1 MAFRTS
7 ALTVMAAA
15 CVAVLGFAP
24 AAADSPGLPG
34 TIALPC
40 AGTTLEQHADW
51 YLPTGAPRGLV
62 WLQHGFARADGNVAA
77 LAARL
82 AGAGNLVFAPSLP
95 FMNLSGCTLQN
106 LGDNTVFL
114 DQVAR
119 LFATANDPTGPL
131 ATALATAAAQA
142 GVTAPALPRQF
153 VFIGHSAGAE
163 AVEYVAHRLHAGA
176 AQAWPNL
183 RGLILL
189 DPVKSF
195 LGTNT
200 DTALADLA
208 PTALP
213 ILTISGPPG
222 LCNNFASGTAAL
234 QTHLHRPFV
243 GIRLT
248 SGEHTDA
255 EGPSSDGLGELFC
268 GTPQPANW
276 AMLERTTTTWT
287 RAYFTGTTDYSVT
300 SPATAVHLETLAGA

>member
-1 MAFRTS
+1 MARRTS

-15 CVAVLGFAP
+15 CVAALGFAP
-24 AAADSPGLPG
+24 AAADSPGVPG

-40 AGTTLEQHADW
+40 AGAPLEQHADW
-51 YLPTGAPRGLV
+51 YLPAGPPRGLV

-106 LGDNTVFL
+106 LGDNTPFL

-119 LFATANDPTGPL
+119 LFATATDPAGPL
-131 ATALATAAAQA
+131 AAALATAAEHA
-142 GVTAPALPRQF
+142 GVTAPALPRPF

-163 AVEYVAHRLHAGA
+163 AVEYVAHRLHISAP
-176 AQAWPNL
+176 QTWPDL

-200 DTALADLA
+200 DTALADLD

-222 LCNNFASGTAAL
+222 LCNNFAGGTAAL
-234 QTHLHRPFV
+234 RTHLHRPFV

-255 EGPSSDGLGELFC
+255 EGPSSDALGELLC

-276 AMLERTTTTWT
+276 DMLERTTTAWT

-300 SPATAVHLETLAGA
+300 SPTIGLHVETLTGA